1 MADDR
6 DILDLEEAY
15 RAINNPSAEGHNL
28 ELAQWI
34 TGVSRRVDDLFGPV
48 VQHTI
53 TGELHDGGGRRI
65 FLDHAPAASITT
77 ITEYAATAG
86 TTLTAETNASKPAA
100 GYLLETIGGVSMVWR
115 RSGGSDLCFPAGRR
129 NVEVTYVAGRYAN
142 TATVDAKF
150 KLAVGGVLRRLWAR
164 DAGAWARGSDPFD
177 QTTPAF
183 FDAFRQSI
191 AEFLADEPRAPVI
204 A

>member
-1 MADDR
+1 MADTR
-6 DILDLEEAY
+6 DIVTLEEAY
-15 RAINNPSAEGHNL
+15 DATNNPSAAGHDDR
-28 ELAQWI
+28 LARWI
-34 TGVSRRVDDLFGPV
+34 TGVSRRIDDVFGPV
-48 VQHTI
+48 VQHTVAS
-53 TGELHDGGGRRI
+53 ELHDGGRQRI
-65 FLDHAPAASITT
+65 FLTKAPASSITT
-77 ITEYAATAG
+77 ITEYVSTSGTA
-86 TTLTAETNASKPAA
+86 LSVETNASKPAA
-100 GYLLETIGGVSMVWR
+100 AYLLETVGGLSMVWR
-115 RSGGSDLCFPAGRR
+115 RSAGADACFPSGRR
-129 NVEVTYVAGRYAN
+129 NIDVTYVAGRYAN